1 VAFLQVSHPDT
12 HKYPTHLMWLLKRLL
27 SLERLMLD
35 YMAEGSYECC
45 QPVLSLFTT
54 FGESH
59 SRLMIDW
66 TTSSQVR
73 MVLYLFLWWWGG
85 GQALYN

>member
-1 VAFLQVSHPDT
+1 
-12 HKYPTHLMWLLKRLL
+12 MWLLKRLL

-66 TTSSQVR
+66 TTSSQVN
-73 MVLYLFLWWWGG
+73 MILYLFCGVGGRGLW
-85 GQALYN
+85 QASYN

>member
-1 VAFLQVSHPDT
+1 LFEVTHPDT
-12 HKYPTHLMWLLKRLL
+12 HKYPQQLMALLKRLL
-27 SLERLMLD
+27 SLDRLLLD

-45 QPVLSLFTT
+45 QPILSLFTT

-73 MVLYLFLWWWGG
+73 
-85 GQALYN
+85 ALTLN

>member
-1 VAFLQVSHPDT
+1 MSHPDT
-12 HKYPTHLMWLLKRLL
+12 HKYPNHLMWLLKRLL
-27 SLERLMLD
+27 SLDRLLVD
-35 YMAEGSYECC
+35 HMAEGSYECC

-73 MVLYLFLWWWGG
+73 EKFTKIIFHGEIFLSFK
-85 GQALYN
+85 